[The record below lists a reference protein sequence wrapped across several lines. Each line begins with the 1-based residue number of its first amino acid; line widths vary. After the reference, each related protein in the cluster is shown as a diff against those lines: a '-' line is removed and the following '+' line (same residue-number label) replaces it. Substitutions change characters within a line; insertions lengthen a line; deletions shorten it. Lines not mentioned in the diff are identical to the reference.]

1 MKCVKILADVDG
13 VDWNAEM
20 SIGDTPIMWCL
31 KNSKKDIF
39 KVLADCPRV
48 DLNVKDT
55 AGDTPAMWALKSDQ
69 FEMFNIL
76 VDYPRTDLDLKDS
89 SDDTLALWALKNDK
103 IETLKQLVG
112 RVNVSMTDKNGD
124 TVAKIARFASDRY
137 LDVVLYSLVGPN

>member
-1 MKCVKILADVDG
+1 MTLLSCGASKTARKTFLA
-13 VDWNAEM
+13 A
-20 SIGDTPIMWCL
+20 
-31 KNSKKDIF
+31 
-39 KVLADCPRV
+39 CPRV

-55 AGDTPAMWALKSDQ
+55 AGDTPAMWALKNDNL
-69 FEMFNIL
+69 EMFNIL

-112 RVNVSMTDKNGD
+112 RVDVSMTDKNGD

-137 LDVVLYSLVGPN
+137 LHRCCVIQLGRAKLNPRNWLKVG